1 MSEQSLSPDEAT
13 GAEGLP
19 PDADVSRETEGGG
32 EHESEA
38 RKVGWREKD
47 EFVAKGGREGDW
59 VPADQF
65 LQKSQE
71 TAKAR
76 RLENQRLEK
85 RLAARDAEID
95 AVKRENAEIK
105 AALAEQNKS
114 RGEITEQ
121 ALLAQRRAAM
131 QAGDADEFDRL
142 DTELW
147 KLRRT
152 TSAAPQQQ
160 QPRPIDAR
168 IKAALDDFA
177 EENPV
182 YQRPEMQE
190 LLALG
195 VKAVRD
201 VNPGLS
207 VEDSLRKGHDYARRI
222 YSDQY
227 TTTNGTKRP
236 AMAETGGTP
245 ARSGSDTKQWS
256 DLKPEARKALEDH
269 VLSAPTYTK
278 MKPEQLA
285 QAKARMVKEAS
296 PDMFKGR

>member
-19 PDADVSRETEGGG
+19 PDADVSRETEGG
-32 EHESEA
+32 EHEADA

-47 EFVAKGGREGDW
+47 EFVAKGGRESDW

-76 RLENQRLEK
+76 RQENQRLEK
-85 RLAARDAEID
+85 KLAARDAEID
-95 AVKRENAEIK
+95 AIKRENAEIK
-105 AALAEQNKS
+105 AALAEQAKS
-114 RGEITEQ
+114 RTEITEQ
-121 ALLAQRRAAM
+121 ALMSQRRAAAEN
-131 QAGDADEFDRL
+131 QDWAEFDRL
-142 DTELW
+142 DSELS
-147 KLRRT
+147 KVRSRPAPA
-152 TSAAPQQQ
+152 AAPQQTLD
-160 QPRPIDAR
+160 PR
-168 IKAALDDFA
+168 IKATLDDFA
-177 EENPV
+177 EEFPV
-182 YQRPEMQE
+182 YQRPEMQR

-195 VKAVRD
+195 VKTVSEAD
-201 VNPGLS
+201 PSLS
-207 VEDSLRKGHDYARRI
+207 VREKLLEGHEWARRT
-222 YSDQY
+222 YSDRY

-245 ARSGSDTKQWS
+245 ARAGSDTKQWS
-256 DLKPEARKALEDH
+256 DLKPDARKALEDH

-285 QAKARMVKEAS
+285 QAKARMLKDAS